1 MMDCRPFFF
10 KKFGMF
16 HHRSTMRI
24 GTDAVL
30 FAQWVPIFESDYVL
44 DVGTG
49 SGIIPMILSQ
59 KNANSVDAVELDADS
74 YEEAKLN
81 FSISVWSDKLNVF
94 NKDVRIFADEVN
106 KKYDLIVSNPPYYAS
121 DVKPIKE
128 KKVMAR
134 HVSTLSFRD
143 LLFSAKKMMKE
154 NSRFAL
160 VLPFYESRL
169 FIKEAEQLGF
179 YLQKEMH
186 IIPIE
191 GKDANRVNMQFVLNE
206 VNKVETECFTIRN
219 KDYSYTEEYK
229 TFLKDYYLDF

>member
-206 VNKVETECFTIRN
+206 VNKLETEYFTIRN

>member
-30 FAQWVPIFESDYVL
+30 FAQWVPIFESDNVL

-59 KNANSVDAVELDADS
+59 KNANSVDAVELDSDS

-206 VNKVETECFTIRN
+206 VNKLETEYFTIRN

>member
-1 MMDCRPFFF
+1 MDCRPFFF

-30 FAQWVPIFESDYVL
+30 FAQWVEVSPHDNVL

-59 KNANSVDAVELDADS
+59 KGAGSVDAVELDTDS
-74 YEEAKLN
+74 YEEARLN
-81 FSISVWSDKLNVF
+81 FSVSVWNEKLNAI
-94 NKDVRIFADEVN
+94 NDDVRTFADETD

-134 HVSTLSFRD
+134 HVSTLSFKD
-143 LLFSAKKMMKE
+143 LLSSAKKMMG
-154 NSRFAL
+154 NGSRFAL

-179 YLQKEMH
+179 HLQKEMH
-186 IIPIE
+186 VVPIK
-191 GKDANRVNMQFVLNE
+191 GKEPNRVNMQFVLHE
-206 VNKVETECFTIRN
+206 VDEVTVESLAIRN
-219 KDYSYTEEYK
+219 EDYSYTEDYK
-229 TFLKDYYLDF
+229 NFLSDYYLDF

>member
-1 MMDCRPFFF
+1 MDCRPFFF

-30 FAQWVPIFESDYVL
+30 FAQWVGVSSSDNVL
-44 DVGTG
+44 DIGTG

-59 KNANSVDAVELDADS
+59 KGANSIDAVELDADS

-81 FSISVWSDKLNVF
+81 FSISVWNEKLNVF
-94 NKDVRIFADEVN
+94 NSDVRIFADEID
-106 KKYDLIVSNPPYYAS
+106 KKYDLIVSNPPFYAS

-143 LLFSAKKMMKE
+143 LLQSAKKMMKD

-169 FIKEAEQLGF
+169 FIKEAEQFGF
-179 YLQKEMH
+179 NLQKEMQ

-191 GKDANRVNMQFVLNE
+191 GKESNRVNMQFVFGE
-206 VNKVETECFTIRN
+206 VDVVETKCFTMRN
-219 KDYSYTEEYK
+219 KDYSYTEEYRG
-229 TFLKDYYLDF
+229 FLKDYYLDF

>member
-1 MMDCRPFFF
+1 MDCRPFFF

-16 HHRSTMRI
+16 HHRSTMRV

-30 FAQWVPIFESDYVL
+30 FAQWLNVSSLDVVL
-44 DVGTG
+44 DIGTG

-59 KNANSVDAVELDADS
+59 KGANLIDAVELDADS

-81 FSISVWSDKLNVF
+81 FSISAWNEKLNAF
-94 NKDVRIFADEVN
+94 NNDIRIYADDTD
-106 KKYDLIVSNPPYYAS
+106 KKYDLIVSNPPFYAS

-143 LLFSAKKMMKE
+143 LLLSAKKMMKE

-169 FIKEAEQLGF
+169 FIKEAESLGF
-179 YLQKEMH
+179 HLQKEML
-186 IIPIE
+186 IIPID
-191 GKDANRVNMQFVLNE
+191 GKEPNRVNMQFVLHD
-206 VNKVETECFTIRN
+206 VEDNTTEYLTIRN
-219 KDYSYTEEYK
+219 GDYSYTEMYK
-229 TFLKDYYLDF
+229 DFMKDYYLDF

>member
-1 MMDCRPFFF
+1 MDCRPFFF

-30 FAQWVPIFESDYVL
+30 FAQWVDVSSSDHAL
-44 DVGTG
+44 DIGTG
-49 SGIIPMILSQ
+49 SGIIPLILAQ
-59 KNANSVDAVELDADS
+59 KGVGAVDAVELDSDS
-74 YEEAKLN
+74 YEEANLN
-81 FSISVWSDKLNVF
+81 FNISVYSEKLCVIQS
-94 NKDVRIFADEVN
+94 DVRNYADKNE
-106 KKYDLIVSNPPYYAS
+106 KKYDLIVSNPPFYAS

-143 LLFSAKKMMKE
+143 LLLSANKMMKDE
-154 NSRFAL
+154 GRLAL

-169 FIKEAEQLGF
+169 FIKEAETLGF
-179 YLQKEMH
+179 NLQKEFL
-186 IIPIE
+186 IAPIE
-191 GKDANRVNMQFVLNE
+191 GKEPNRVNMQFVLKE
-206 VNKVETECFTIRN
+206 VESVESKLFTIRN

-229 TFLKDYYLDF
+229 EFLKDYYLDF

>member
-154 NSRFAL
+154 DSRFAL

-206 VNKVETECFTIRN
+206 VNKLETEYFTIRN

>member
-1 MMDCRPFFF
+1 MDCRPFFF

-30 FAQWVPIFESDYVL
+30 FAQWAEVSPSDKVL
-44 DVGTG
+44 DIGTG

-59 KNANSVDAVELDADS
+59 KGTDFVDAVELDNDS

-81 FSISVWSDKLNVF
+81 FSISAWSKKLNIINNDIRV
-94 NKDVRIFADEVN
+94 FADEN
-106 KKYDLIVSNPPYYAS
+106 DKKYDLIVSNPPYYAS
-121 DVKPIKE
+121 DVKPINE

-143 LLFSAKKMMKE
+143 LLLSAKKMMKTD
-154 NSRFAL
+154 SRFAL
-160 VLPFYESRL
+160 VLPYYESRL

-179 YLQKEMH
+179 YLQKEMM
-186 IIPIE
+186 IIPIK
-191 GKDANRVNMQFVLNE
+191 GKDPNRVNMQFVLRN
-206 VNKVETECFTIRN
+206 VEKISTEYLTIRN
-219 KDYSYTEEYK
+219 EDYSYTNEYK
-229 TFLKDYYLDF
+229 DFLKDYYLDF

>member
-134 HVSTLSFRD
+134 HVSTLSFKD
-143 LLFSAKKMMKE
+143 LLISAKKMMKKD
-154 NSRFAL
+154 SRFAL
-160 VLPFYESRL
+160 VLPVYESRL

-206 VNKVETECFTIRN
+206 VNELETEYFTIRN

>member
-1 MMDCRPFFF
+1 MDCRPFFF

-16 HHRSTMRI
+16 HHRSTMRV

-30 FAQWVPIFESDYVL
+30 FAQWVGVSSFDNVL
-44 DVGTG
+44 DIGTG

-59 KNANSVDAVELDADS
+59 KGTGSVDAVELDADS
-74 YEEAKLN
+74 YEEAKQN
-81 FSISVWSDKLNVF
+81 FSISAWSEKLKVF
-94 NKDVRIFADEVN
+94 NSDVRIYADEVE
-106 KKYDLIVSNPPYYAS
+106 KKYDLIVSNPPFYAS

-128 KKVMAR
+128 KKIMAR
-134 HVSTLSFRD
+134 HVSTLSFKD
-143 LLFSAKKMMKE
+143 LLLSAKKMMNE

-169 FIKEAEQLGF
+169 FIKEAELQGF

-191 GKDANRVNMQFVLNE
+191 GKDANRVNMQFVLKE
-206 VNKVETECFTIRN
+206 VDSVETENFTIRN
-219 KDYSYTEEYK
+219 KDYSYTEEYRE
-229 TFLKDYYLDF
+229 FLKDYYLDF